1 MSIRTLP
8 WPAGTP
14 CWVDLATSDAPAA
27 KALYASVLGWT
38 WLASRPEFNHY
49 ANAQRDGHM
58 TAGLVPMADAPQ
70 AWTVY
75 VSSDDLA
82 ATVAAITT
90 AGGTV
95 VAGPHPVG
103 DLGSMVVALDPNGA
117 SFGVW
122 QHGTFIGAEIV
133 NQPGSLV
140 WEDLRATDPAAAR
153 ACYTTFAGPDGVPL
167 GGLGEAPPGVPTGWL
182 PYFLVPDADVAAAT
196 TTEAGGGVLAPAFD
210 TPWGRMVTLADTTG
224 AAFAVMGGSG
234 DGTPDR
240 ADQAG

>member
-8 WPAGTP
+8 WPPGTP

-38 WLASRPEFNHY
+38 WLASRPEFHHY
-49 ANAQRDGHM
+49 ANAQRDGHL

-75 VSSDDLA
+75 VSSDDLD
-82 ATVAAITT
+82 ATVASITT

-117 SFGVW
+117 AFGAW
-122 QHGTFIGAEIV
+122 QHGTFIGWTFEAV
-133 NQPGSLV
+133 DGAG
-140 WEDLRATDPAAAR
+140 D
-153 ACYTTFAGPDGVPL
+153 YTTFAGPDGVPL
-167 GGLGEAPPGVPTGWL
+167 GGLAEAPPGVPTGWL
-182 PYFLVPDADVAAAT
+182 PCFLVPDTDVAAAT

-224 AAFAVMGGSG
+224 AVFAVMGGSG